1 LQVSKCEKFGYG
13 VMVTQVAATAAGTSA
28 LQKAGFLRAIIHE
41 LWVHLEHAT
50 DEIRMTA
57 PRPFPLQPIDRA
69 VHKSFMGLV
78 NVLSSYQAVHE
89 LFYQQSLPNKSSYGF
104 REIPES
110 PVVSFPFCISG
121 HYVLLCIV
129 GHLYSLTRSKASIP
143 CLWVEVIISATSI
156 VGRFYNRL
164 TLCRRLLTVL
174 ACNLDSWLLLESQ
187 YHIQQ
192 TLLDLQKTN
201 RTLEGEMIIDQLS
214 IERNYLLVKT
224 HTIGGE
230 GERLLPSRNLFDPH
244 QRRQN
249 NYVWPLFHHFPIP
262 KEYSPTIAAQPS
274 MKKGEPESALSRFL
288 SSTKSAEKNRQWLD
302 QLRAT
307 LIKVMKSA
315 ASTVRGGVLIE
326 TIEKTLQALER
337 MPEERV
343 FKKSPPKAGA
353 NRDPSTPSTPL
364 VQTIGVKLAIRYG
377 KQVNA
382 LKANPE
388 TAAGNLTA
396 VLRSCGQFLSQ
407 QQSYSPALKL
417 TSGPYPCHDWF
428 VSTVFLM
435 LSGSKDRS
443 IGMLLK
449 ISELL
454 CSGYLWPARLHASIH
469 LSDGV
474 RASGIPPLFS
484 CTGHHVELILQT
496 EHPLI
501 YSAFRMSGY
510 TPSQITQHW
519 LTQCFWNYLSWTQI
533 THYVLTIVTMGSDYQ
548 VYICVSLLKHLQH
561 EILSHRQTQD
571 LQVFLKENAIKGFLG
586 SEWFDY
592 MIKLEQSYRSTVL
605 TSMRNIA

>member
-1 LQVSKCEKFGYG
+1 NECVAYMHSRYTKKLQVSKCEKFGYG

-110 PVVSFPFCISG
+110 PVVSFPFCQSHVFG
-121 HYVLLCIV
+121 L
-129 GHLYSLTRSKASIP
+129 
-143 CLWVEVIISATSI
+143 
-156 VGRFYNRL
+156 
-164 TLCRRLLTVL
+164 RLLTVL

-201 RTLEGEMIIDQLS
+201 RTLEGQPKHFEMIIDQLS

-274 MKKGEPESALSRFL
+274 MKKESALSRFL

-605 TSMRNIA
+605 TSMRNI